1 MSNTY
6 TSFSLNLTLV
16 PPSWAKFWS
25 THLSHGCNRKSLKFT
40 FVLSQC
46 LSNRKFQSPHLCQC
60 PVTGISKSVFFPVT
74 KGSRMTSLHMSQYFP
89 VSQYFPEYY
98 QHCLIRHL
106 QISLWEVI
114 RQLLS
119 QCLFWERTHFPS
131 ISHYSQSI
139 LRILPS
145 DLLGMFQMGSEPNCL
160 LLTTKKTQELCP
172 ASFTHVGRSF
182 IHCKYHHVWIIPSF
196 RIWCLYAACCAHFMC
211 HHELC
216 PTPGG
221 HPLSFLNSFLDLT
234 GGEHY

>member
-1 MSNTY
+1 MVVTENLW
-6 TSFSLNLTLV
+6 SL
-16 PPSWAKFWS
+16 
-25 THLSHGCNRKSLKFT
+25 HLSCPSVSVIKKFN
-40 FVLSQC
+40 VSIC
-46 LSNRKFQSPHLCQC
+46 ASV
-60 PVTGISKSVFFPVT
+60 PVTGISKSVFVPVT

-106 QISLWEVI
+106 QISLWEMI

-182 IHCKYHHVWIIPSF
+182 IPCKYHHVWIIPSF

-211 HHELC
+211 HHELLQHQEAI
-216 PTPGG
+216 PSPF
-221 HPLSFLNSFLDLT
+221 SIAF
-234 GGEHY
+234 